1 MSTFYGVDNIGN
13 NLLINQL
20 ETNMKSFLDW
30 GFLNT
35 GGFVNIHRPVKNI
48 HENGLYKLYTV
59 KDANFKDGRVWQ
71 PARKDWVYETG
82 LDVNN
87 HQPIPISGI
96 YINNTFYDT
105 TTSGTYAY
113 TIDYKNSRIIF
124 NNRQS
129 SNLNIEMSHSYRWVQ
144 IYNFADA
151 KWWQELQYNPN
162 NNEAH
167 QKTKDKGD
175 FTIPAHQRV
184 QMPAVVIE
192 TVARGTSDPFQMG
205 DKSQRISQDFLFHII
220 ANNYTDRN
228 NIIDILRLQE
238 DKVLSFY
245 DMDKVVKDGKYWLN
259 FDGTLNPNR
268 LQYDALSKLSST
280 YHWNTCRLKNMV
292 ISEVESFNSDLYEAN
307 IRVTAEIIIV

>member
-1 MSTFYGVDNIGN
+1 MSTFYGVNNIGESR
-13 NLLINQL
+13 LISQL
-20 ETNMKSFLDW
+20 EINMKSFLDW
-30 GFLNT
+30 GFLNA
-35 GGFVNIHRPVKNI
+35 GGFVNIHRPIKNI
-48 HENGLYKLYTV
+48 HSNPLYKLYTV
-59 KDANFKDGRVWQ
+59 NDPNFKSGQIWQ

-82 LDVNN
+82 VSDEYHVPL
-87 HQPIPISGI
+87 PISGI
-96 YINNTFYDT
+96 YINNTFYDPST
-105 TTSGTYAY
+105 AGTYAY

-124 NNRQS
+124 TNKQS
-129 SNLNIEMSHSYRWVQ
+129 TSLNIEMSYSYRWVQ
-144 IYNFADA
+144 VYNFADA
-151 KWWQELQYNPN
+151 TWWQQLQYNTN

-192 TVARGTSDPFQMG
+192 TVARGTSEPFRLG
-205 DKSQRISQDFLFHII
+205 DKSQRISQDFLFHIV

-228 NIIDILRLQE
+228 NILDILRLQE

-245 DMDKVVKDGKYWLN
+245 DIDKVVKNEKYWLN

-268 LQYDALSKLSST
+268 LQYDQLYGDTT
-280 YHWNTCRLKNMV
+280 YLWNTCRLKNMV
-292 ISEVESFNSDLYEAN
+292 ISEVESFSPDLFEAN

>member
-1 MSTFYGVDNIGN
+1 MTKFYGVDNIGDS
-13 NLLINQL
+13 LLINQL
-20 ETNMKSFLDW
+20 EVNMKSFLDW

-35 GGFVNIHRPVKNI
+35 GGFVNIHRPVENI
-48 HENGLYKLYTV
+48 YDNALYNLYTV
-59 KDANFKDGRVWQ
+59 NDPNFTNGRVWQ

-82 LDVNN
+82 LDIDN

-105 TTSGTYAY
+105 STSGTYAY

-124 NNRQS
+124 NNRQT
-129 SNLNIEMSHSYRWVQ
+129 SNLSVQMSYSYRWVQ
-144 IYNFADA
+144 VYNFADA
-151 KWWQELQYNPN
+151 GWWQQLQYNTN

-175 FTIPAHQRV
+175 FTIPASQRA

-192 TVARGTSDPFQMG
+192 TVSRGTSDPFRIG
-205 DKSQRISQDFLFHII
+205 DKSQRISQDFLFHIV

-245 DMDKVVKDGKYWLN
+245 DLDKVVKYNKYWLN
-259 FDGTLNPNR
+259 FDGTLNPSR
-268 LQYDALSKLSST
+268 LQYDSLGSVNSP

-292 ISEVESFNSDLYEAN
+292 ISEVESLNADLFEAN

>member
-1 MSTFYGVDNIGN
+1 MSTFYGVNNIGESR
-13 NLLINQL
+13 LISQL
-20 ETNMKSFLDW
+20 EINMKSFLDW
-30 GFLNT
+30 GFLNA
-35 GGFVNIHRPVKNI
+35 GGFVNIHRPIKNI
-48 HENGLYKLYTV
+48 HSNPLYKLYAV
-59 KDANFKDGRVWQ
+59 NDPNFKSGQIWQ

-82 LDVNN
+82 VSDEYHAPL
-87 HQPIPISGI
+87 PISGV

-105 TTSGTYAY
+105 STSGTYEY
-113 TIDYKNSRIIF
+113 TVDYKNSRIIF
-124 NNRQS
+124 TNKQS
-129 SNLNIEMSHSYRWVQ
+129 TSLSIEMSYSYRWVQ
-144 IYNFADA
+144 VYNFADA
-151 KWWQELQYNPN
+151 TWRQQLQYNTN

-192 TVARGTSDPFQMG
+192 TVARGTSEPFRLG
-205 DKSQRISQDFLFHII
+205 DKSQRISQDFLFHIV

-228 NIIDILRLQE
+228 NILDILRLQE

-245 DMDKVVKDGKYWLN
+245 DIDKVVKNEKYWLN

-268 LQYDALSKLSST
+268 LQYDQLYGNTT
-280 YHWNTCRLKNMV
+280 YLWNTCRLKNMV
-292 ISEVESFNSDLYEAN
+292 ISEVESFSPDLFEAN